1 MANKALA
8 ATLQQERQSLRQL
21 LCELF
26 VVFVQIYS
34 QRSLE
39 RDAVRAYL

>member
-8 ATLQQERQSLRQL
+8 ATLQQERHLDNSYVSSSLSS
-21 LCELF
+21 F
-26 VVFVQIYS
+26 KIYS
-34 QRSLE
+34 QRPLE